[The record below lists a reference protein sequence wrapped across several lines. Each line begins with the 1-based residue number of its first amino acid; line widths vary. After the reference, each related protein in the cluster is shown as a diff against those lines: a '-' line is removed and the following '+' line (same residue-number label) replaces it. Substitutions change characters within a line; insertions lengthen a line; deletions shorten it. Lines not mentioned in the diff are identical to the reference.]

1 MLTPCDLL
9 KRTPWFVVILPFSG
23 FQGGSTGS
31 NPVGGAGK
39 TAENAGRDGPQPAP
53 FLGNVPLSNVL
64 PLR

>member
-1 MLTPCDLL
+1 
-9 KRTPWFVVILPFSG
+9 VVILPFSG